1 MPTAKRSKLALVL
14 SGGGARGAYEA
25 GVLHYIRTMLPA
37 AQRYRNFD
45 IHSGASVGAINT
57 CFMVAT
63 AHDHEAQAK
72 EMRRLWE
79 NVRDANIYRTN
90 LKALVSFL
98 TRSSAGVLWKLF
110 SRSGRDSPHFP
121 GFLDTEPF
129 LPFITNLFPWKMIT
143 KNLKAGLVQAVAI
156 VATNVFTGRME
167 LFIQKQP
174 DCEYNGDHVV
184 NYVKIRPEH
193 ARASAAIPVIF
204 PTVLVNGIAYTD
216 GGLRLNTPLSPAIHL
231 GADKILV
238 IGLNHRASG
247 DEKVP
252 MSGEK
257 GRQAALGQVLGR
269 VMNSVFLDKI
279 QYDME
284 QLNRIN
290 KIVEWS
296 ESLYGKNFLPDLNRM
311 LAKKNIKGD
320 VADRGLKKI
329 QALRIRPSQDIG
341 ELFRMSF
348 INKDRKHLSTFEK
361 FLIRFLDVD
370 PESGVDFLSYI
381 SFTPDYLSRLLD
393 LGFQDA
399 KRHHNQLKEFMEEY
413 YIRGNA
419 EEPMKKVEAIIKPF
433 KLDAVKEAIQDA
445 GVMGLTV
452 TEVKGFG
459 RQKGHTEL
467 YRGAEYVVD
476 FLPKLKLEVVIN
488 DADLPKVIEAIEKS
502 AKTGQIGDGKVFVSS
517 MEQVIRIRTGET
529 GSNAI

>member
-1 MPTAKRSKLALVL
+1 MPIAKRSKLALVL

-25 GVLHYIRTMLPA
+25 GVLHYLRTMLPP
-37 AQRYRNFD
+37 AQRNRRFD
-45 IHSGASVGAINT
+45 VHSGASVGAINT
-57 CFMVAT
+57 CFLVAT
-63 AHDHEAQAK
+63 AHDHELQAQ

-79 NVRDANIYRTN
+79 NVRDENIYRTN
-90 LKALVSFL
+90 LKALLSFL
-98 TRSSAGVLWKLF
+98 TKSSASVLWKFITRL
-110 SRSGRDSPHFP
+110 GKDSPHFP

-143 KNLKAGLVQAVAI
+143 KNIKSGLVQGLAI

-167 LFIQKQP
+167 LFVQKHP
-174 DCEYNGDHVV
+174 ECEYNGEHVV

-204 PTVLVNGIAYTD
+204 PTVLINGIAYTD

-238 IGLNHRASG
+238 IGLNHRAQPG
-247 DEKVP
+247 EALP
-252 MSGEK
+252 MSGEQGK
-257 GRQAALGQVLGR
+257 QAALGQVLGR

-279 QYDME
+279 QYDIE

-296 ESLYGKNFLPDLNRM
+296 EALYGKNYLADLNKM
-311 LAKKNIKGD
+311 LARKNIKGD

-341 ELFRMSF
+341 ELFRHSF
-348 INKDRKHLSTFEK
+348 KTKDRKHLSTFEK

-381 SFTPDYLSRLLD
+381 SFTPDYLSHLLD

-399 KRHHNQLKEFMEEY
+399 KRHHNQLKEFMEE
-413 YIRGNA
+413 
-419 EEPMKKVEAIIKPF
+419 
-433 KLDAVKEAIQDA
+433 
-445 GVMGLTV
+445 
-452 TEVKGFG
+452 
-459 RQKGHTEL
+459 
-467 YRGAEYVVD
+467 
-476 FLPKLKLEVVIN
+476 
-488 DADLPKVIEAIEKS
+488 
-502 AKTGQIGDGKVFVSS
+502 
-517 MEQVIRIRTGET
+517 
-529 GSNAI
+529 